1 METWLASAAI
11 VVIAVVIGIA
21 GANAFVHMRWR
32 RQRLAA
38 DIERYTALA
47 ATISRRDEAAHR
59 RFSQRGSWSGFRK
72 FRVTRKESEANNI
85 ASFYLRP
92 HDGRPVA
99 PFLPGQFLT
108 FRFHDEEDREPTIRC
123 YSLSHAHAE
132 GKDYRVTIKHLRPPP
147 EAPPETPWGKASSY
161 FHNRVE
167 TDSVL
172 EVAPPSGQFTL
183 ELAAGRPVVFIAGG
197 IGITPF
203 LAMMQQLAEQ
213 EPDREAWLFYGVRTR
228 DERVMTTQLSQWAKR
243 PNVHVVTCYSHLSE
257 SGEPLEEF
265 EEEGFIT
272 TDVLGRW
279 LPSSNYE
286 FYVCGPPPMMTMVI
300 DGLLDW
306 EVPRSSIHTE
316 AFTPETVREIAATAS
331 TAEAT
336 SPREVSFRSTGK
348 KLQWTGDVGT
358 ILELAEQN
366 GLFLPSGCRAGNCG
380 TCATPV
386 LAGSFIY
393 LSKPEAPVEEGS
405 CLVCVSVPTEDI
417 EFA

>member
-21 GANAFVHMRWR
+21 AVDAFLRMSWR
-32 RQRLAA
+32 RRRLAA

-47 ATISRRDEAAHR
+47 VTISKRDEAAHR
-59 RFSQRGSWSGFRK
+59 RLSQRGSWSGFRK
-72 FRVTRKESEANNI
+72 FRVTRKDNEANNI

-123 YSLSHAHAE
+123 YSLSHAHAD
-132 GKDYRVTIKHLRPPP
+132 GRDYRVTIKRLRPPP

-167 TDSVL
+167 VDSVL
-172 EVAPPSGQFTL
+172 EVAPPSGRFTL

-203 LAMMQQLAEQ
+203 LAMMEQLQEQ
-213 EPDREAWLFYGVRTR
+213 EPDREAWLFYGARKR
-228 DERVMTTQLSQWAKR
+228 EERVMTAWLAQWAKR
-243 PNVHVVTCYSHLSE
+243 PNFHVVTCYSDLSE
-257 SGEPLEEF
+257 PSGPLEEF

-272 TDVLGRW
+272 SDLLGRW

-286 FYVCGPPPMMTMVI
+286 YYVCGPPPMMTSVI
-300 DGLLDW
+300 DSLLDW
-306 EVPRSSIHTE
+306 EVPRSSIHME
-316 AFTPETVREIAATAS
+316 AFTPETVREIAATSA
-331 TAEAT
+331 TAADT
-336 SPREVSFRSTGK
+336 SPHDVSFRSTGRT
-348 KLQWTGDVGT
+348 LQWTGAYGT

-366 GLFLPSGCRAGNCG
+366 GIFLPSGCRAGNCG

-386 LAGSFIY
+386 LVGSFSY
-393 LSKPEAPVEEGS
+393 LAKPEAPVEEGS